1 MTKDVEVFSS
11 AFSDPGSI
19 PGVSTIIASLIMNE
33 SIIIAILAVVTF
45 LLYNAAKNQRKKSR
59 MIRKRM
65 VDKARRRE

>member
-1 MTKDVEVFSS
+1 VTKDVDVFSS

-19 PGVSTIIASLIMNE
+19 PGVSTNFKIMSE
-33 SIIIAILAVVTF
+33 SILIAILAVVTF

>member
-1 MTKDVEVFSS
+1 MTKNVDVFSS

-19 PGVSTIIASLIMNE
+19 PGVSTNNKIIMSE
-33 SIIIAILAVVTF
+33 SIIIAVLAVVTL